1 MLPLIYTPNI
11 RQCLRSVLRTA
22 VSFDSMLDRPSTD
35 RCLRSCAGY
44 FANTDSMRE
53 VSWKANSYL
62 TSLVHEHASSFGG
75 RILEAVTLIF
85 VAESDSKSMPNVD
98 V

>member
-1 MLPLIYTPNI
+1 
-11 RQCLRSVLRTA
+11 
-22 VSFDSMLDRPSTD
+22 
-35 RCLRSCAGY
+35 
-44 FANTDSMRE
+44 MRE